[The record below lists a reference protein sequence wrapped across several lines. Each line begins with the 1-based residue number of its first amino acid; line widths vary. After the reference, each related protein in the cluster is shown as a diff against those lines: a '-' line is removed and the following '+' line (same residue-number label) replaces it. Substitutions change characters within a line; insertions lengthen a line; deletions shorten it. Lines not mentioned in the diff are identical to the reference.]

1 VRGRGEGYVEEEK
14 RAMKKTKEVRGGCAK
29 VADEFVIDSLISPYF
44 RVS

>member
-14 RAMKKTKEVRGGCAK
+14 RAMRKTKEMRGGCAE

-44 RVS
+44 